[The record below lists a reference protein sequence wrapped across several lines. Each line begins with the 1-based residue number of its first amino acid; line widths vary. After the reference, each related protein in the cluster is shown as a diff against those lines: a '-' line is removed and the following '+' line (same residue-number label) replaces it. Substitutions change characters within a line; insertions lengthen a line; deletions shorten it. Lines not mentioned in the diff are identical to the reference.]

1 MGRTCVGDVTLRRT
15 CQLSTVEECLGRD
28 PSAGSP
34 QLLGGL
40 QLVTSPQALVSQH
53 RKQGV
58 EADILLRS
66 PPNGLAITSST

>member
-15 CQLSTVEECLGRD
+15 CQLSTVEGCLGRY

-40 QLVTSPQALVSQH
+40 
-53 RKQGV
+53 R
-58 EADILLRS
+58 
-66 PPNGLAITSST
+66 

>member
-40 QLVTSPQALVSQH
+40 
-53 RKQGV
+53 R
-58 EADILLRS
+58 
-66 PPNGLAITSST
+66 